1 MMCGTTP
8 VTGLKVSLWLSRQD
22 GTADPVN
29 EAVATTTGS
38 TGTLFRYDATA
49 QQYIFNLATK
59 GDYVDPAGTTI
70 AMGQGTWYLSLQF
83 AGTNQKVQVAAIDLK
98 K

>member
-1 MMCGTTP
+1 MCGTTP

-22 GTADPVN
+22 GTADAVN
-29 EAVATTTGS
+29 EAVATTTG
-38 TGTLFRYDATA
+38 TLFRYDATS

-83 AGTNQKVQVAAIDLK
+83 AGTNQKVQVASIDLK